1 MNIYKIQFF
10 KLLLFSLMVCVL
22 FGCRNNK
29 IDANETKEKSKKMV
43 YWEKALEHEFKM
55 LRNPATG
62 KIPEGIYE
70 AELMQAKSVL
80 QKQIQEGRVSANTY
94 AFQGP
99 ENLGGRVRSV
109 VYDKRYNGT
118 SNKIIIAGGVS
129 GGVFKSIDDGATWTR
144 KSPLTVH
151 YSCTSIAQDTRAGFE
166 DTWYYATGEATGN
179 STSISG
185 ATYSGH
191 GVFKST
197 DNGETWSRLTASNT
211 SAVESFTTAA
221 DYIMKVAVDPTN
233 GNVYAAAA
241 CTILR
246 STDGGSTWSTAL
258 SGTLSSSSQ
267 ITDIVITSTGRLYAS
282 FSGNFSYI
290 C

>member
-1 MNIYKIQFF
+1 
-10 KLLLFSLMVCVL
+10 MVCVL

-151 YSCTSIAQDTRAGFE
+151 YSCTSIAQDTRAGLKILGTMLQE
-166 DTWYYATGEATGN
+166 KQQE
-179 STSISG
+179 IQL
-185 ATYSGH
+185 
-191 GVFKST
+191 VFLVQRIVVMVFL
-197 DNGETWSRLTASNT
+197 NQP
-211 SAVESFTTAA
+211 
-221 DYIMKVAVDPTN
+221 IMAKLGLD
-233 GNVYAAAA
+233 
-241 CTILR
+241 
-246 STDGGSTWSTAL
+246 
-258 SGTLSSSSQ
+258 
-267 ITDIVITSTGRLYAS
+267 
-282 FSGNFSYI
+282 
-290 C
+290 